1 MSQRQGGWKRIA
13 SGHYVYRNAAGH
25 ALAYVMRYGHRWV
38 SEIRKGTKF
47 VETGVSARTMKEA
60 QSETETAYR
69 DSRTAGERAE
79 KENDMPVQP
88 DARGKVYR
96 REDDGATDY
105 ITVWEALRIMNGLM
119 MARKLPAGVKAVSSS
134 RGRHVLELAD
144 GGRVLLTEVDAS
156 EMPAEAPEAPEEH
169 WSTAGYRPL
178 LHLFTAPDASGRAV
192 CNKSYRPWLYG
203 NGYSFR
209 TRAEVAASKHADM
222 YTFCPRCERKQK
234 QR

>member
-1 MSQRQGGWKRIA
+1 MTI
-13 SGHYVYRNAAGH
+13 
-25 ALAYVMRYGHRWV
+25 
-38 SEIRKGTKF
+38 
-47 VETGVSARTMKEA
+47 
-60 QSETETAYR
+60 
-69 DSRTAGERAE
+69 
-79 KENDMPVQP
+79 QP

-119 MARKLPAGVKAVSSS
+119 LARKLPAGVKAVSSS
-134 RGRHVLELAD
+134 RGRHVIELAD

-156 EMPAEAPEAPEEH
+156 EMPAETPETPETPEAPEGH
-169 WSTAGYRPL
+169 WSTVSHATILHRTL
-178 LHLFTAPDASGRAV
+178 LHLFTAPDKSGRAV

-203 NGYSFR
+203 NGYSFK
-209 TRAEVAASKHADM
+209 TRAEHEESKYADM